1 LEEIEA
7 LVTKERGQ
15 TTSGIGVPPAREPAD
30 FVQVVNAQWF
40 DWVLTQL
47 TSLQRHVIL
56 RYFMEGATEQE
67 IANEMGIRQQSV
79 NAAKRGAISKLRKLI
94 Q

>member
-1 LEEIEA
+1 MHHLI
-7 LVTKERGQ
+7 
-15 TTSGIGVPPAREPAD
+15 
-30 FVQVVNAQWF
+30 QVWF

-47 TSLQRHVIL
+47 TSLQRHVVL

-67 IANEMGIRQQSV
+67 IANELGIRQQSV
-79 NAAKRGAISKLRKLI
+79 NAAKRGAITKLRKLI